1 VLAIEIRRDLMSIMD
16 VVVDFLNEYRLYV
29 YGAMGLLV
37 TMVIFKT
44 ILNRPTKEERE
55 HKARFESLK
64 ERHKDRYRHLRK
76 P

>member
-1 VLAIEIRRDLMSIMD
+1 MSIMD

-55 HKARFESLK
+55 HKARFELLK
-64 ERHKDRYRHLRK
+64 EKHKDRYRHLRK